1 MVVGNIEVV
10 RKVEKK
16 LAGRKEVR
24 KRDVSVG
31 VIHKSYN

>member
-10 RKVEKK
+10 RKVGKK
-16 LAGRKEVR
+16 LAGRKQVR

-31 VIHKSYN
+31 AIHKSYN